1 MQSLSYACNYPFL
14 NKQIFTRFQFITTK
28 HSGSSLIEL
37 FKTITSQKTTVFIP
51 NILNNSTY
59 DKKNF
64 LILLRLTFVL
74 SPFLSH
80 PSLSLMLLLFSFLR
94 LTPCFAIPPN
104 FFRHVHIRKQ
114 LLLKHSHIHFI
125 IYVFLFIHCRA
136 NENVWSHSL
145 FFILCSLILASPSSS
160 NFTLYLSSP

>member
-51 NILNNSTY
+51 NILNNSTH
-59 DKKNF
+59 DIKAF
-64 LILLRLTFVL
+64 LILLGLNLVL

-94 LTPCFAIPPN
+94 LTPCFAIPTN
-104 FFRHVHIRKQ
+104 SFRHV
-114 LLLKHSHIHFI
+114 LLKHSHIHFI
-125 IYVFLFIHCRA
+125 IHAFLFLYGCA
-136 NENVWSHSL
+136 NENVWPLSHSL
-145 FFILCSLILASPSSS
+145 FFILCSLILASPSSLD
-160 NFTLYLSSP
+160 FTPYLSNP